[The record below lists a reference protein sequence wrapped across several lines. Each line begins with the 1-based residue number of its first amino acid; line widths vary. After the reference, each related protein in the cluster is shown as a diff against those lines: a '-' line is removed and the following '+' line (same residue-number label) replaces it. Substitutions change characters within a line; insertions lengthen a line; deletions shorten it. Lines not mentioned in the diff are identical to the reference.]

1 MTMITSKSQL
11 RSEAIE
17 ARRAIPRAQ
26 LVQAS
31 RLVEGNLASQRE
43 YRDAREVASYVSRE
57 DEVQTDG
64 IIRRMFAE
72 GKRVAVPLID
82 LPSVTLTFFEIHGL
96 GDLSVGHFGILE
108 PRGGAHPVPLSET
121 DLILVPL
128 VAWDDRGHRIGYGR
142 GYFDRALA
150 GRARSLAVG
159 LALESQRITRVPDG
173 PSDVRLDVVVT
184 EKRVLRFDEGPL
196 TEVTY

>member
-1 MTMITSKSQL
+1 MAMITSKSQL

-31 RLVEGNLASQRE
+31 RLVEENLASQRE
-43 YRDAREVASYVSRE
+43 YRDARVVASYVSKE

-64 IIRRMFAE
+64 IIRRMFTQ

-82 LPSVTLTFFEIHGL
+82 LPSATLTFSEIHAL

-108 PRGGAHPVPLSET
+108 PGRDATPVPLSET
-121 DLILVPL
+121 GLILVPL

-150 GRARSLAVG
+150 GAGRPPAVG
-159 LALESQRITRVPDG
+159 LALESQRIRKVPDG
-173 PSDVRLDVVVT
+173 PSDVRLDMVVT
-184 EKRVLRFDEGPL
+184 EKRVLRFDKGPL
-196 TEVTY
+196 TG